1 MYIQFLLNSH
11 LELIELFY
19 FIELSKRQM
28 PALTQHE
35 EYMRRHFP
43 VSGEALYCFQQVGTV
58 LPSLHNPMASN
69 DLIGGHKTL
78 LSRE

>member
-1 MYIQFLLNSH
+1 
-11 LELIELFY
+11 
-19 FIELSKRQM
+19 M

-78 LSRE
+78 LSRG